1 MSISVEFD
9 EGLEVGLIV
18 GAVVAVAWC
27 SDRRWSRIGQWV
39 DLSMRGTGYGLWMT
53 QRSVKATIDRYKKAC
68 SNSSNTGSV
77 SETNAQ
83 FYQQEAS
90 KLRAQIGNLQNSNR
104 NMLGESLGSLSVRDL
119 KNLESR
125 LERGI
130 SKIRSKKVLNELLFA
145 EVEFMQ
151 KREVD
156 LHNNNQYL
164 RAKIAENERA
174 QQQMTLM
181 PGNSDYELLP
191 PQPFEARNYLQI
203 NGLQLNDHYSRQD
216 HTSLQLV

>member
-1 MSISVEFD
+1 MIQ
-9 EGLEVGLIV
+9 
-18 GAVVAVAWC
+18 
-27 SDRRWSRIGQWV
+27 RP
-39 DLSMRGTGYGLWMT
+39 GTSTLT
-53 QRSVKATIDRYKKAC
+53 QVFVRKLF
-68 SNSSNTGSV
+68 
-77 SETNAQ
+77 Q

-164 RAKIAENERA
+164 RAKVSLSLFLCASHVYGCMIAENERA